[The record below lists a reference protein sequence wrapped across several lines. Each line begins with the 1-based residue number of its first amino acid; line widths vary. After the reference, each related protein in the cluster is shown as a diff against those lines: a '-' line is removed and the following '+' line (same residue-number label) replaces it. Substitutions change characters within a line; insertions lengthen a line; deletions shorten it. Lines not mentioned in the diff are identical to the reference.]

1 MPTFVTM
8 HSGNHKTH
16 IHSHGSMKRGL
27 TKTLFWVFLLN
38 ASFTVIEFV
47 GGYLSNSI
55 AILTD
60 AVHDLGDTL
69 AIASAL
75 FLEKLSNKKRN
86 SKYSYGYRRFSL
98 LSALITTLILI
109 LGSVYMISHSLPRIF
124 NPQNVYA
131 EGMFALAVLGIL
143 VNGAAVFILR
153 NPGTSFNQRAVMLHL
168 MEDVLG
174 WIAVLVGSILIYFN
188 AWYSIDAWLSLGIS
202 LYIIFNALKNFIQ
215 LSRVFM
221 QGVPPEIDL
230 KTLEDKLRSI
240 DGVEDIFDL
249 HVWTLDGENHI
260 LSVHLAVNPNLS
272 LEKRRSLK
280 QSAQLLISEQNIHH
294 STIEFDETKNL
305 SALKN
310 IYETE

>member
-1 MPTFVTM
+1 M
-8 HSGNHKTH
+8 HSGNHNEQ
-16 IHSHGSMKRGL
+16 IHSHGNIKPGL

-38 ASFTVIEFV
+38 ASFTVIEFI

-75 FLEKLSNKKRN
+75 FLEKFSNKKRN

-109 LGSVYMISHSLPRIF
+109 LGAIYMISHSLPRIF
-124 NPQNVYA
+124 NPQNVHA
-131 EGMFALAVLGIL
+131 EGMFLLAVLGII
-143 VNGAAVFILR
+143 VNGAAVFFLR

-174 WIAVLVGSILIYFN
+174 WIAVLAGSILIYFY

-202 LYIIFNALKNFIQ
+202 LYISFNALKNFIQ

-230 KTLEDKLRSI
+230 KALESKLRSI

-260 LSVHLAVNPNLS
+260 LSVHLAVNPNLN
-272 LEKRRSLK
+272 LESRRGLK
-280 QSAQLLISEQNIHH
+280 QTAQLFISEQNIHH

-305 SALKN
+305 TILKN
-310 IYETE
+310 IYERE

>member
-1 MPTFVTM
+1 M
-8 HSGNHKTH
+8 HHTDNNKH
-16 IHSHGSMKRGL
+16 IHSHGSMKSGL
-27 TKTLFWVFLLN
+27 TKSLFWVFLLN
-38 ASFTVIEFV
+38 ASFTAIEFV

-75 FLEKLSNKKRN
+75 FLEKYSNKKRDN
-86 SKYSYGYRRFSL
+86 KYSYGYRRFSL

-109 LGSVYMISHSLPRIF
+109 LGAVFMISHSLPRIF
-124 NPQNVYA
+124 NPQNVHA
-131 EGMFALAVLGIL
+131 GGMFGLAILGVL
-143 VNGAAVFILR
+143 VNGAAVFLLR

-168 MEDVLG
+168 IEDVLG
-174 WIAVLVGSILIYFN
+174 WIAVLIGSILIYFF

-202 LYIIFNALKNFIQ
+202 LYIIFNALKNFIG

-230 KTLEDKLRSI
+230 KTLKEKLLGLK
-240 DGVEDIFDL
+240 GVEELFDL
-249 HVWTLDGENHI
+249 HLWTLDGENHI
-260 LSVHLAVNPNLS
+260 LSVHLAVNPNLN
-272 LEKRRSLK
+272 LEDRRSLK
-280 QSAQLLISEQNIHH
+280 QAAQLIISKQNIHH
-294 STIEFDETKNL
+294 STIEFDETDNL
-305 SALKN
+305 TILKN

>member
-1 MPTFVTM
+1 M
-8 HSGNHKTH
+8 HSGNHNTH
-16 IHSHGSMKRGL
+16 IHTHGSMKPEL

-124 NPQNVYA
+124 TPQNVHA
-131 EGMFALAVLGIL
+131 EGMFWLAILGIM

-174 WIAVLVGSILIYFN
+174 WIAVLVGSILIYFY

-240 DGVEDIFDL
+240 DGVEYIFDL